1 MLEALVDNQKYL
13 GPARCHIRALQGK
26 RNCVITSR
34 VVSAYPS
41 GNHVVWAWIPHS
53 CAGESVPRPK
63 PSSLE
68 EKPGDSAWSLHV
80 NQPAQGHRTPSAQ
93 SPEKQEGPQGFPQIF
108 GIRRNGAFPDTRI
121 TGATSWEVLWCVC
134 SLECRWGDTTGKLQT
149 RQRKKL
155 RFDSCDTNARLT
167 MTCTKNWVSNSTTAK
182 LLKSQPSPVESKKY
196 KI

>member
-108 GIRRNGAFPDTRI
+108 GIRRNGVFPRHKNH
-121 TGATSWEVLWCVC
+121 
-134 SLECRWGDTTGKLQT
+134 ECN
-149 RQRKKL
+149 KL
-155 RFDSCDTNARLT
+155 RSFVMCLFTWVQMGWHNRETTN
-167 MTCTKNWVSNSTTAK
+167 TTEEKAAFWQLWHKRKVNNDMYQK
-182 LLKSQPSPVESKKY
+182 LG
-196 KI
+196 